1 MGDNDRAEMLRSIE
15 RLSRLMAEGQGL
27 YGWRRTP
34 QNTESVNEPGNEIE
48 EAQPDE
54 KAARTEREELRI
66 VKAAIPFIDPK
77 RRGRLALAVK
87 IIEMSDGFNYG
98 EESGTDDDDPVKR
111 REKMLEAIREQ
122 LPQDRAEKIDLA
134 LRIMDAGRF
143 ISEPAQKTKGEL

>member
-27 YGWRRTP
+27 YGWRRMP
-34 QNTESVNEPGNEIE
+34 QNTEAVNEPENEIE

-54 KAARTEREELRI
+54 KEELRI

-98 EESGTDDDDPVKR
+98 EESGMDDDDPVKR

-143 ISEPAQKTKGEL
+143 ISEPAQKTKGEP